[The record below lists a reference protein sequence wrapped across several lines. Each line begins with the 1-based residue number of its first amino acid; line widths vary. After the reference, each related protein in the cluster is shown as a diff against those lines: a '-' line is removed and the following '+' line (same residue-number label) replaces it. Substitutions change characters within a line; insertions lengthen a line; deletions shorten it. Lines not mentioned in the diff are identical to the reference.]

1 MHELKIKYEHF
12 KKQLVEENS
21 KSSAKWNKKI
31 KDAIDEMF
39 KDVPEE
45 TKRLIKLNHI

>member
-1 MHELKIKYEHF
+1 MIELKIKYEHF

-21 KSSAKWNKKI
+21 MSAVVWNKGI
-31 KDAIDEMF
+31 LDAIDEMF

-45 TKRLIKLNHI
+45 TKRLIK